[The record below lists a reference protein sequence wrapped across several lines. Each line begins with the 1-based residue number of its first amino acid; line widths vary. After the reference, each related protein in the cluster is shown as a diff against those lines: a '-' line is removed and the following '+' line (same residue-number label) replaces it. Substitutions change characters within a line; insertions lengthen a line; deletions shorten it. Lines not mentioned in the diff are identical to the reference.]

1 MNRTTVIAEA
11 GVNHNGSLELALEL
25 VMAAAKAGADIVK
38 FQTFNADAMVSHC
51 AQKADYQKA
60 TTGSDETQLEML
72 KRYELSERDHIA
84 IIKRCEACG
93 IEFLSTPFDIPS
105 LELLEKLGLKRYKLS
120 SGDITNWP
128 LIHRIGMTGKPLIM
142 STGMSTLDEVRGALG
157 VFLLGALEP
166 DRIPNEKT
174 LNDICT
180 SSTGKA
186 YLETNMTLLHCTTQY
201 PTPLEDV
208 NLLAMDLLQETFGL
222 TVGCSDHT
230 EGILVSVC
238 AAARGASVI
247 EKHFTLD
254 KNLPGPDHRAS
265 ITPDEFAELVREV
278 RMVERVLGK
287 KEKSVTESEKSNI
300 KIARKSLVA
309 LEDVAQGEIFSPDNL
324 GGKRPADG
332 ISPTR
337 YWEFLGKVAN
347 RNYMR
352 GERIR

>member
-11 GVNHNGSLELALEL
+11 GVNHNGSLKLALEL

-60 TTGSDETQLEML
+60 TTGLDETQLEML

-84 IIKRCEACG
+84 IIERSEACG

-166 DRIPNEKT
+166 ERIPNEQI
-174 LNDICT
+174 LNDVCT
-180 SSTGKA
+180 SSTGKT
-186 YLETNMTLLHCTTQY
+186 YLEKNMTLLHCTTQY

-208 NLLAMDLLQETFGL
+208 NLLAMDLLRETFGL
-222 TVGCSDHT
+222 TVGYSDHA
-230 EGILVSVC
+230 EGIFVSVC
-238 AAARGASVI
+238 AAAMGASVI

-265 ITPDEFAELVREV
+265 ITPDELAELVREV
-278 RMVERVLGK
+278 RMVERMLGK
-287 KEKSVTESEKSNI
+287 KEKGVTESEKSNI

-309 LEDVAQGEIFSPDNL
+309 LEDISQGGVFSPGNL
-324 GGKRPADG
+324 GVKRPAGD

-337 YWEFLGKVAN
+337 YWEFLGKVADKD
-347 RNYMR
+347 YAR